1 MPVRKMTF
9 RVTFVIE
16 KDEGE
21 YHAFCP
27 GLKGLHT
34 SGRTRV
40 EALENAK
47 CAVEAYIES
56 LLNHNEPIPLFCV
69 HERATEAGSGIRS
82 SISNVEVTV

>member
-1 MPVRKMTF
+1 MSVRKMTF

-21 YHAFCP
+21 FHAFCP
-27 GLKGLHT
+27 HLKGLHT
-34 SGRTRV
+34 CGRTRR

-56 LLNHNEPIPLFCV
+56 LLNHNEPIPLYCV
-69 HERATEAGSGIRS
+69 HESDRATASHARS
-82 SISNVEVTV
+82 STSNVEVTL